1 MMADFVVPRH
11 SAVMERLRRRIELCR
26 RHHSGCESRYDNT
39 AMERLEME
47 RQHTF
52 ALHQRCLQTKAKRGS
67 KHRQPQPAPDQTA
80 LRGAGTGGSNSDMP
94 DSGATEQS
102 RNSTLIALQETVK
115 RKLENAASPL
125 NGDQM
130 NGFGD
135 AYSANKKPRLD
146 DPLNTINGVS
156 NGLPPVSPL
165 HQLDTKHSGSRER
178 LLPNGNHSLGL
189 DRLNNKN
196 TVGLHEPS
204 LGENRELDD
213 RFLLKE
219 FKQEPED
226 DILPS
231 LPPAGSN
238 LMPDLNLNEQ
248 EWKELIEELN
258 RSVPDEDMQDIFN
271 DDFGDRKDPDP
282 MTPATHTLLPQDA
295 VSIKAE
301 FSPAATSF
309 DQEQRTV
316 SPQVR
321 PMSSG
326 PPQHTPSST
335 NTTKASSPAM
345 PNSQPPSQPQRQL
358 PQNVLLPKP
367 SSNELSLALQLQ
379 QLAAREQQRAQLMQN
394 QQQQQ
399 QVQQQQQQQAQT
411 FHQTNHQPNWPQ
423 AATYGMEKPTSPSVY
438 QQDFSN
444 SKQMMMPN
452 VLNKNSP
459 KAAAAGYL
467 QTSTNPNVMAH
478 PPTSLNQN
486 SVNSQVSVLNY
497 RNTKPLSHYELDQGP
512 RVTPPAQNKAAM
524 LAYLQQ
530 QQQRQQQL
538 AHLTEEQKRMIKQKP
553 GLPYRPIVPQTQDQN
568 SVQTVAR
575 VPGPVP
581 TAGMGPQPPA
591 TALVGKHG
599 NATYLNNQQ
608 QAAVLQQ
615 QQQHM
620 QLMEKQKQLF
630 IGQRQQLMAEQ
641 EKQRHQQEQQLQRH
655 LTRPPPQ
662 YQDQQQNPY
671 QQQQQVNHF
680 QGTASSQGLVN
691 MGNLGAQSASNQ
703 RMFSQ
708 SQGMMQMGRGQAGAP
723 SSADPTAS
731 QPELD
736 MPAYNSM
743 DNVQPVM
750 YNNMGAANQLHPHV
764 AQQSA
769 MSDAQLQRQPV
780 RMGQSSTVPTG
791 YRQNLM
797 GSSGLTTQQL
807 HKGPT
812 NQALIKQQQMARMP
826 NAMGAQAQ
834 TWQHQGMQSMNNQ
847 TPGGANNGLGVFNN
861 TGFHMQ
867 QQPPKM
873 ANQQFSQA
881 GLNVNRPVAAM
892 NSAVA
897 GQMMPTLAQQRT
909 NQPPPQQQ
917 QPQQPV
923 VSGMNQPVPDLTSFG
938 QAQNPQMVNRA
949 NLHCSQGYQVRPANQ
964 ELPFIY
970 SAQSGSLQSLPG
982 ESDLMDSLMKN
993 RTTEEWMNDLDELL
1007 RTQQ

>member
-1 MMADFVVPRH
+1 
-11 SAVMERLRRRIELCR
+11 MERLRRRIELCR

-52 ALHQRCLQTKAKRGS
+52 ALHQRCLQTKAKRGN
-67 KHRQPQPAPDQTA
+67 KHKQPQPAPDQTA
-80 LRGAGTGGSNSDMP
+80 LRGAGTGGSNSDVP

-125 NGDQM
+125 NGDQT
-130 NGFGD
+130 NGFAD

-146 DPLNTINGVS
+146 DPLNSNGVS

-165 HQLDTKHSGSRER
+165 HQLDTKHSGGRER
-178 LLPNGNHSLGL
+178 LIPNGNHSLGL
-189 DRLNNKN
+189 DRLNNKS
-196 TVGLHEPS
+196 TVSLHEPG
-204 LGENRELDD
+204 LGETRELDD

-226 DILPS
+226 DILPC

-282 MTPATHTLLPQDA
+282 MTPAAHTLLPQDA
-295 VSIKAE
+295 VGIKAE
-301 FSPAATSF
+301 FSLAVTSL

-316 SPQVR
+316 SPEVR

-326 PPQHTPSST
+326 PPQHPPSFN

-345 PNSQPPSQPQRQL
+345 PNLQPPSQSQRQL

-367 SSNELSLALQLQ
+367 SSSELSLALQLQ

-411 FHQTNHQPNWPQ
+411 FHQPNHQPNWPQ
-423 AATYGMEKPTSPSVY
+423 AVTYGMEKSTSPPVY

-444 SKQMMMPN
+444 SKQMMLPN

-467 QTSTNPNVMAH
+467 QTSPNPNVMAH

-486 SVNSQVSVLNY
+486 SVNSQASMLNY
-497 RNTKPLSHYELDQGP
+497 RNTKPLSHYELDHGP
-512 RVTPPAQNKAAM
+512 RVTQPPQNKAAM

-538 AHLTEEQKRMIKQKP
+538 AHLTEEQKQMIKQKA
-553 GLPYRPIVPQTQDQN
+553 GLPYRPTVPQTQDQN
-568 SVQTVAR
+568 SVQTVAQ
-575 VPGPVP
+575 VPGAVL
-581 TAGMGPQPPA
+581 TAGMGLQPPA
-591 TALVGKHG
+591 TALAGKHG
-599 NATYLNNQQ
+599 NVAYLNNQQ
-608 QAAVLQQ
+608 QAAVQ

-620 QLMEKQKQLF
+620 QLMEKQKQFL
-630 IGQRQQLMAEQ
+630 IGKRQQLMAEQ

-671 QQQQQVNHF
+671 QQQQVNHF

-691 MGNLGAQSASNQ
+691 MGNLAAQSASNQ

-708 SQGMMQMGRGQAGAP
+708 SQGMMQMGGGQAGGP
-723 SSADPTAS
+723 SSAAPTAS

-743 DNVQPVM
+743 DNAQPVM
-750 YNNMGAANQLHPHV
+750 YNNMGAANQLHPHT

-769 MSDAQLQRQPV
+769 MSGAQLQPV
-780 RMGQSSTVPTG
+780 RMGQSSTVPAG
-791 YRQNLM
+791 YRQNLI
-797 GSSGLTTQQL
+797 GSSGLMTQQL
-807 HKGPT
+807 NKGPT

-834 TWQHQGMQSMNNQ
+834 TWQQQSVQSMNNQ
-847 TPGGANNGLGVFNN
+847 TPGGANSGLGVFNN

-867 QQPPKM
+867 PQPPEM
-873 ANQQFSQA
+873 ATQQFSQA
-881 GLNVNRPVAAM
+881 GLGVNRPMAAM
-892 NSAVA
+892 NSALA
-897 GQMMPTLAQQRT
+897 GQMIPTLAQQRT

-923 VSGMNQPVPDLTSFG
+923 ASGMNQPDLTCFG

-1007 RTQQ
+1007 RTQH

>member
-1 MMADFVVPRH
+1 
-11 SAVMERLRRRIELCR
+11 MERLRRRIELCR

-39 AMERLEME
+39 AMERLEIE

-67 KHRQPQPAPDQTA
+67 KHRQPQPVSDQTA
-80 LRGAGTGGSNSDMP
+80 LRGSGTGGSNSDIP

-125 NGDQM
+125 NGDQT
-130 NGFGD
+130 NGFGE

-146 DPLNTINGVS
+146 DTRNTINGVS

-165 HQLDTKHSGSRER
+165 HQLDTKHSGGRER
-178 LLPNGNHSLGL
+178 LLPNGSHSLGL
-189 DRLNNKN
+189 DRLNSKT
-196 TVGLHEPS
+196 TVSLHEPG
-204 LGENRELDD
+204 LGENQELDD

-226 DILPS
+226 DILPC

-282 MTPATHTLLPQDA
+282 MTPAAHTLLPQDA
-295 VSIKAE
+295 VSVKAE

-326 PPQHTPSST
+326 PPQHPASST

-345 PNSQPPSQPQRQL
+345 PNSQPQRQL

-399 QVQQQQQQQAQT
+399 QQVQQQQQQQQAQT
-411 FHQTNHQPNWPQ
+411 FHQPNHQPNWPQ
-423 AATYGMEKPTSPSVY
+423 AATFGMEKPTSPSVY

-459 KAAAAGYL
+459 KAAATGYL
-467 QTSTNPNVMAH
+467 QTSTNPSVMAH

-486 SVNSQVSVLNY
+486 SANCQASMLNY
-497 RNTKPLSHYELDQGP
+497 RNTKPLSHYELDHGP
-512 RVTPPAQNKAAM
+512 RVTPPAQNKTAM

-530 QQQRQQQL
+530 QQRQQQV
-538 AHLTEEQKRMIKQKP
+538 AYLTEEQKRVIKQKA
-553 GLPYRPIVPQTQDQN
+553 GLPYRPIVPQTQEQN
-568 SVQTVAR
+568 TVQTVAR
-575 VPGPVP
+575 VPGAVP
-581 TAGMGPQPPA
+581 TAGMEPQPPA
-591 TALVGKHG
+591 TALTGKHG
-599 NATYLNNQQ
+599 NASYLNNQQ
-608 QAAVLQQ
+608 QAAIQ

-620 QLMEKQKQLF
+620 QLMEKQKQFL

-671 QQQQQVNHF
+671 QQQVNHF

-691 MGNLGAQSASNQ
+691 MGNLGVQSSSNQ

-708 SQGMMQMGRGQAGAP
+708 SQGLMQMGGGQAGVP
-723 SSADPTAS
+723 SSAAPTAN

-743 DNVQPVM
+743 DNVQSVM
-750 YNNMGAANQLHPHV
+750 YNHMGAANQLHPHT

-769 MSDAQLQRQPV
+769 MSGAQLQRQPV
-780 RMGQSSTVPTG
+780 RMGQSSTVPAG

-797 GSSGLTTQQL
+797 GNSGLTTQQL

-867 QQPPKM
+867 PQAPKM
-873 ANQQFSQA
+873 VSQQFSQA
-881 GLNVNRPVAAM
+881 GLNVNRPMTAM

-897 GQMMPTLAQQRT
+897 GQMMPTLAQQRA

-938 QAQNPQMVNRA
+938 QAQNPQMVNQA

-964 ELPFIY
+964 DLPFIY

-1007 RTQQ
+1007 RTQH